1 MYFEII
7 EFLETLNGLSKEQ
20 VYQMISIQQ
29 DILMHYV
36 SQPKTKNGQIVELR
50 SFRVEIDFLNKLGLE
65 VGSGFVT
72 PSTFIDRY
80 RIDRVLKN
88 LSIKE

>member
-1 MYFEII
+1 MYFEIS
-7 EFLETLNGLSKEQ
+7 EFLETLNGFTREQ
-20 VYQMISIQQ
+20 TYQRITIQQ
-29 DILMHYV
+29 DILMQYV
-36 SQPKTKNGQIVELR
+36 SQPKTKNGQTVELR

-65 VGSGFVT
+65 VGSRFVT

-88 LSIKE
+88 LDIKE